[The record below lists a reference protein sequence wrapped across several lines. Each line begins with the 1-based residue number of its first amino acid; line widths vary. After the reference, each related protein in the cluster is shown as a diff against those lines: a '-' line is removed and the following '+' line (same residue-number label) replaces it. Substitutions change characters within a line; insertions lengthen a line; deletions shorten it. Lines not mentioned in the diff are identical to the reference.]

1 MKVLILNIYDDVG
14 GAARAAYR
22 LHKALL
28 GAGVQSI
35 MLVQKKLSDD
45 YSVVGGDTIK
55 QKLIGQLKQYV
66 DQLPVMFYRNKSPS
80 LFSSAW
86 FSFGDILN
94 KINKIQPDIVHLHW
108 VCKGMLS
115 IDEIR
120 KIKAPIV
127 WTLHDSWPFTGG
139 CHIPGECKK
148 YTTNCGSC
156 PLLGSSN
163 NHDLSS
169 KVFNKKLNNLKLKK
183 IYPVAV
189 SRWLQN
195 CAEDSSLFNQANVKC
210 IPNAI
215 DTNAYAPI
223 EKSVARSILNI
234 GGHKQ
239 LVLFG
244 AMSATSD
251 LNKGYQEFVEAINQ
265 LKSSEIEIVIFGSGS
280 PKNTPTDKFKIHY
293 LGQLHDDI
301 SLKVIYSAADVMVV
315 PSLIEAFGQTASEAM
330 ACGTPV
336 VAFHTTGLL
345 DIIEHKE
352 NGYLARAFDTTD
364 LARGIDWV
372 LSAEKHIQLSRNA
385 RNKVLNK
392 YDSKVV
398 VKQYIDLYEQILAD
412 KQS

>member
-1 MKVLILNIYDDVG
+1 VKVLILNIYDDLG

-22 LHKALL
+22 LHRALVDT
-28 GAGVQSI
+28 GVQSI

-45 YSVVGGDTIK
+45 YTVVGGTTIK

-80 LFSSAW
+80 LFSSAM

-94 KINKIQPDIVHLHW
+94 KINEIQPDIVHLHW

-120 KIKAPIV
+120 KIKPPIV
-127 WTLHDSWPFTGG
+127 WTFHDSWPFTGG
-139 CHIPGECKK
+139 CHIPGKCKK
-148 YTTNCGSC
+148 YTTNCGTC

-169 KVFNKKLNNLKLKK
+169 KIINKKLYNFKLKR

-251 LNKGYQEFVEAINQ
+251 LNKGYREFVEAINQ
-265 LKSSEIEIVIFGSGS
+265 LQSSEIEIVIFGSSS
-280 PKNTPTDKFKIHY
+280 PRIAPTNKFKIHY

-372 LSAEKHIQLSRNA
+372 LTAGQHIPISRNA

-398 VKQYIDLYEQILAD
+398 AKQYIDLYEQILAD
-412 KQS
+412 KQP